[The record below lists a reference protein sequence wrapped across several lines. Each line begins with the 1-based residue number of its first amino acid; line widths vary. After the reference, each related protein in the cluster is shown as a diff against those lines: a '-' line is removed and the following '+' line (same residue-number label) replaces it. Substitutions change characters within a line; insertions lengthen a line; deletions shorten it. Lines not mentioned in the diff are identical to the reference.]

1 MKIKTLSTSFLVLS
15 YVVFILVQILIAV
28 VVKFEF
34 SYLAILIFHFISV
47 VLLGYI
53 STGTLVV
60 DFQNEKDI
68 IVIEWEK
75 KPVYTKIENQTINLS
90 EIKSWKVYDGRVA
103 DRLKIY
109 FNNNKSLT
117 IDFNNLTDFGE
128 NSRKMDK
135 LLNVLRVKKG

>member
-15 YVVFILVQILIAV
+15 YVIFILLQILIAV
-28 VVKFEF
+28 VVRFEF
-34 SYLAILIFHFISV
+34 SYLGMLIFNFISV

-68 IVIEWEK
+68 IVMEWEK

-90 EIKSWKVYDGRVA
+90 EIKSWIVYDGRVA

-135 LLNVLRVKKG
+135 ILNAFRVKKG

>member
-15 YVVFILVQILIAV
+15 YVVFILLQILIAV
-28 VVKFEF
+28 VVRFEF
-34 SYLAILIFHFISV
+34 SYLGMLIFHFISV

-68 IVIEWEK
+68 IVMEWEK

>member
-1 MKIKTLSTSFLVLS
+1 M
-15 YVVFILVQILIAV
+15 
-28 VVKFEF
+28 
-34 SYLAILIFHFISV
+34 
-47 VLLGYI
+47 
-53 STGTLVV
+53 
-60 DFQNEKDI
+60 
-68 IVIEWEK
+68 
-75 KPVYTKIENQTINLS
+75 YTRIENQTINLS